1 MARFLFATMPATGH
15 VNPGLPIARELVARG
30 HDVRWYCGTAF
41 RRSIERT
48 GARFLA
54 PMHGPDYSDDIGDAL
69 FPERKKYKGI
79 AQLKFDL
86 RHIFIDMIP
95 GVVRDLEGELQREPA
110 DVLVTDSAFAAAP
123 ILRERGGPPRAAF
136 GITVLTTSSI
146 DTAPFGL
153 GLLPSSTPFG
163 RLRNKALAW
172 LVNKLIFRRENEYWQ
187 AMRATMGLPRTGG
200 SLFDGGS
207 HNIDLV
213 LQSGLAELEYPRS
226 DLPKSV
232 HFVGAFVPPAPE
244 DWTPPSW
251 WGDLESARRVVLVTQ
266 GTIANDFDDLLR
278 PAVRALAKEERTL
291 VVVTTGSRP
300 AADLAM
306 TLPANARVE
315 QFIPY
320 ARLMPKVDVLV
331 TNGGYGSIQIALAHG
346 VPVVAAGASED
357 KPEIANRVQW
367 SGVGVGMKVTR
378 PSEQRIRTEVRRV
391 LATPSYKERAMEM
404 RDKLSRLDAPRLS
417 ADLIEGIVRAERATV
432 AA

>member
-54 PMHGPDYSDDIGDAL
+54 PMHGPDLNDSIGDTL
-69 FPERKKYKGI
+69 FPERKKYKGL
-79 AQLKFDL
+79 AQLKYDL

-136 GITVLTTSSI
+136 GITVVTASSI

-153 GLLPSSTPFG
+153 ALLPSSSTVG
-163 RLRNKALAW
+163 RLRNKLLYQ
-172 LVNKLIFRRENEYWQ
+172 LVNRLIFRRENEYWQ
-187 AMRATMGLPRTGG
+187 DMRVRMGLARTGG
-200 SLFDGGS
+200 SLFDGGG
-207 HNIDLV
+207 HNVDLV
-213 LQSGLAELEYPRS
+213 LQGGVEELEYPRS
-226 DLPKSV
+226 DLKINLQ
-232 HFVGAFVPPAPE
+232 FVGALVPQAAAE
-244 DWTPPSW
+244 WTPPAW
-251 WGDLESARRVVLVTQ
+251 WSDLDQAKRVVLVTQ

-278 PAVRALAKEERTL
+278 PTVRALANEPDTL

-300 AADLAM
+300 ASDLAINV
-306 TLPANARVE
+306 PKNVRVE

-320 ARLMPKVDVLV
+320 AHLMPKVDVLV

-346 VPVVAAGASED
+346 VPVVAAGGTED

-367 SGVGVGMKVTR
+367 AGVGVGMKVKR
-378 PSEQRIRTEVRRV
+378 PSEKRIRAEVRRV
-391 LATPSYKERAMEM
+391 LDSPRFKARAMEIREKM
-404 RDKLSRLDAPRLS
+404 VRLDAPRVS
-417 ADLIEGIVRAERATV
+417 ADLLEAVVRHRMRA

>member
-30 HDVRWYCGTAF
+30 HDVRWYCGNAF

-54 PMHGPDYSDDIGDAL
+54 PMHGPDLDDNIGDTL
-69 FPERKKYKGI
+69 FPERRKHKGL

-86 RHIFIDMIP
+86 RHIFIDMVP

-110 DVLVTDSAFAAAP
+110 DALVTDSAFAAAP

-153 GLLPSSTPFG
+153 ALMPSSTPLG
-163 RLRNKALAW
+163 RLRNKALYAM
-172 LVNKLIFRRENEYWQ
+172 VNRLIFRRENEYWQ
-187 AMRATMGLPRTGG
+187 DMRVKMGLPRTGG

-207 HNIDLV
+207 HNIDLI
-213 LQSGLAELEYPRS
+213 LQSGVADLEYPRG
-226 DLPKSV
+226 DMKLNL
-232 HFVGAFVPPAPE
+232 HFVGAFVPQPPE
-244 DWTPPSW
+244 EWTPPAW
-251 WGDLESARRVVLVTQ
+251 WSDLDSAKRVVLVTQ

-278 PAVRALAKEERTL
+278 PAVRALADQDDIL

-300 AADLAM
+300 AGDLAM
-306 TLPANARVE
+306 PLPKNVRVE

-320 ARLMPKVDVLV
+320 AHLMPKVDVLV

-346 VPVVAAGASED
+346 VPVVAAGATED

-367 SGVGVGMKVTR
+367 AGVGVGMKVKR
-378 PSEQRIRTEVRRV
+378 PSEKRIRAVVRRV
-391 LATPSYKERAMEM
+391 LHDLSYARRARAIRE
-404 RDKLSRLDAPRLS
+404 KLAQLDAPRRS
-417 ADLIEGIVRAERATV
+417 ADLIERLVREASSRA